1 VEKARLSTGNAA
13 FHDGAVTPNGRFVV
27 AGDGLGQIHLLEI
40 LLE

>member
-1 VEKARLSTGNAA
+1 MITSNAA
-13 FHDGAVTPNGRFVV
+13 LHDYAVTPNGRFIV